1 LLPDCGCWS
10 SSTRS
15 IEKRPC
21 CCSTKQKS
29 PEQNFQVSVLNWLT
43 IGFWGCALMWLI
55 SLAGDVGL
63 ARNPEVAEGLQ
74 WLPLISAIIAFIGMC
89 YFGHA
94 TSMFGW

>member
-1 LLPDCGCWS
+1 LLPGFGCWS

-21 CCSTKQKS
+21 YYSTKQKS
-29 PEQNFQVSVLNWLT
+29 SEQNLQVSVLNWLT